1 MCLPST
7 FITENIYT
15 LINPTYGSKLNKIEK
30 TMIENVCKDLSM
42 TRQSGAWF
50 FVVHHFLNLLNN
62 LLGKRIIESAQKNV
76 QIPKNH
82 DYGKV
87 FNYSKLSLSKN
98 LLSYAN
104 YYANYAASS

>member
-42 TRQSGAWF
+42 TR
-50 FVVHHFLNLLNN
+50 
-62 LLGKRIIESAQKNV
+62 
-76 QIPKNH
+76 
-82 DYGKV
+82 
-87 FNYSKLSLSKN
+87 
-98 LLSYAN
+98 
-104 YYANYAASS
+104 